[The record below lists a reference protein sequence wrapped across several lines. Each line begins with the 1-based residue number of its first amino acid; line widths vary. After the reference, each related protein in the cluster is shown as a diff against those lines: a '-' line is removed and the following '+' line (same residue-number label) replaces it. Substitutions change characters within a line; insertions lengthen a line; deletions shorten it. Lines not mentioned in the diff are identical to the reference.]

1 VLLKKLIL
9 KSNIKNRIMERTPQ
23 EHLLQG
29 IFHAQCVLRHIDKIH
44 ESTKP
49 SPFTL
54 SLQKKLRNFDN
65 YATRQM
71 KIMAKLYDIDAE
83 AMLIFED
90 AFITKVDEVVGM
102 SIADFVKVEE

>member
-1 VLLKKLIL
+1 MK
-9 KSNIKNRIMERTPQ
+9 TPQ
-23 EHLLQG
+23 EHLLQAL
-29 IFHAQCVLRHIDKIH
+29 FHVQCALSHIDKVH

-90 AFITKVDEVVGM
+90 AFNAKVDEVVGM
-102 SIADFVKVEE
+102 EIKDFVNVEE

>member
-1 VLLKKLIL
+1 MK
-9 KSNIKNRIMERTPQ
+9 TPQ

-29 IFHAQCVLRHIDKIH
+29 LFHVQCALSHIDKVHSQTI
-44 ESTKP
+44 P
-49 SPFTL
+49 SEFTL

-71 KIMAKLYDIDAE
+71 KIMAKLYAIDQE

-90 AFITKVDEVVGM
+90 AFNAKVDEVVGKM
-102 SIADFVKVEE
+102 IKDFVKVEEI

>member
-1 VLLKKLIL
+1 MK
-9 KSNIKNRIMERTPQ
+9 TPQ
-23 EHLLQG
+23 EHLLQAL
-29 IFHAQCVLRHIDKIH
+29 FHVQCALSHIDKVHSQTI
-44 ESTKP
+44 P
-49 SPFTL
+49 SEFTL

-90 AFITKVDEVVGM
+90 AFNTKVDEVVGM
-102 SIADFVKVEE
+102 DIKQFVKVEEI

>member
-1 VLLKKLIL
+1 
-9 KSNIKNRIMERTPQ
+9 MERTPN
-23 EHLLQG
+23 EHLLQAL
-29 IFHAQCVLRHIDKIH
+29 FHVQCALSHIDKVHSQTI
-44 ESTKP
+44 P
-49 SPFTL
+49 SEFTL

-71 KIMAKLYDIDAE
+71 KIMAKLYAIDQE

-90 AFITKVDEVVGM
+90 AFNAKVDEVVGM

>member
-1 VLLKKLIL
+1 MK
-9 KSNIKNRIMERTPQ
+9 TPN
-23 EHLLQG
+23 EHLLQAL
-29 IFHAQCVLRHIDKIH
+29 FHVQCALSHLDKVHSQTI
-44 ESTKP
+44 P
-49 SPFTL
+49 SEFTL

-71 KIMAKLYDIDAE
+71 KIMAKLYEIDAE

-90 AFITKVDEVVGM
+90 AFNTKVDEVVGM

>member
-1 VLLKKLIL
+1 
-9 KSNIKNRIMERTPQ
+9 MERTPN

-29 IFHAQCVLRHIDKIH
+29 LFHVQCALSHIDRVHSQTI
-44 ESTKP
+44 P
-49 SPFTL
+49 SDFTL

-90 AFITKVDEVVGM
+90 AFNSKVDEVVGM
-102 SIADFVKVEE
+102 EIKDFVKVEE

>member
-1 VLLKKLIL
+1 MK
-9 KSNIKNRIMERTPQ
+9 TPN
-23 EHLLQG
+23 EHLLQAL
-29 IFHAQCVLRHIDKIH
+29 FHVQCALSHIDRVHSQTI
-44 ESTKP
+44 P
-49 SPFTL
+49 SEFTL

-90 AFITKVDEVVGM
+90 AFNAKVDEVVGM

>member
-1 VLLKKLIL
+1 MK
-9 KSNIKNRIMERTPQ
+9 TPN

-29 IFHAQCVLRHIDKIH
+29 LFHVQCALSHIDRVHNQTI
-44 ESTKP
+44 P
-49 SPFTL
+49 SEFTL

-71 KIMAKLYDIDAE
+71 KIMAKLYEIDAE

-90 AFITKVDEVVGM
+90 AFNTKVEEVVGM
-102 SIADFVKVEE
+102 DIKQFVKVEE